1 MANRQ
6 RRERFPVSKHQP
18 ASARSRFAEILA
30 LPDEQINLAEAAL
43 LIATEEYPRLNVA
56 AYLDKLD
63 RIADIARDR
72 IALAVDV
79 SDYISAMN
87 ATLFEDYGFQG
98 NRDNFYDPRNS
109 FLNEVIDRRIGIPI
123 TLSVLYIEVARRI
136 GFAVEGVGMP
146 GHFIVRHRAAVETL
160 YIDPFN
166 GGRVLGE
173 MGCAELVAEMSG
185 GRRLLEPQH
194 LLPVTKKQI
203 LMRML
208 TNLLGIYARNDHR
221 RALTIIERILVIQPN
236 SAAHVRDHGLLLA
249 LVGQTSQALAA
260 LERYLKMEPAAA
272 DADLVREQI
281 KTIKQDCAK
290 LN

>member
-1 MANRQ
+1 M
-6 RRERFPVSKHQP
+6 SKYQP

-43 LIATEEYPRLNVA
+43 LIAAEEYPGLNVA
-56 AYLDKLD
+56 AYLEKLD
-63 RIADIARDR
+63 RIADVARDR

-87 ATLFEDYGFQG
+87 ATLYEDYGFQG
-98 NRDNFYDPRNS
+98 NRDNYYDPRNS

-136 GFAVEGVGMP
+136 GFRVEGVGMP
-146 GHFIVRHRAAVETL
+146 GHFIVRHQAAEEII

-166 GGRVLGE
+166 RGRLLGE
-173 MGCAELVAEMSG
+173 MGCAELIAEISG
-185 GRRLLEPQH
+185 GRRRLEREQ

-203 LMRML
+203 LSRML
-208 TNLLGIYARNDHR
+208 VNLLGIYARNDHR
-221 RALTIIERILVIQPN
+221 RALMIIERILIIHPN
-236 SAAHVRDHGLLLA
+236 SSAHVRDHGLLLA
-249 LVGQTSQALAA
+249 LVGQTSQAIAA
-260 LERYLKMEPAAA
+260 LERYLKMEPTAA

>member
-30 LPDEQINLAEAAL
+30 LPDEKINLAEAAL
-43 LIATEEYPRLNVA
+43 L
-56 AYLDKLD
+56 
-63 RIADIARDR
+63 
-72 IALAVDV
+72 
-79 SDYISAMN
+79 
-87 ATLFEDYGFQG
+87 
-98 NRDNFYDPRNS
+98 
-109 FLNEVIDRRIGIPI
+109 
-123 TLSVLYIEVARRI
+123 I

-208 TNLLGIYARNDHR
+208 SNLLGI
-221 RALTIIERILVIQPN
+221 
-236 SAAHVRDHGLLLA
+236 
-249 LVGQTSQALAA
+249 
-260 LERYLKMEPAAA
+260 
-272 DADLVREQI
+272 
-281 KTIKQDCAK
+281 
-290 LN
+290 

>member
-1 MANRQ
+1 
-6 RRERFPVSKHQP
+6 VSKYQP

-43 LIATEEYPRLNVA
+43 LIAAEEYPGLNVA
-56 AYLDKLD
+56 AYLEKLD
-63 RIADIARDR
+63 RIADVARDR

-87 ATLFEDYGFQG
+87 ATLYEDYGFQG
-98 NRDNFYDPRNS
+98 NRDNYYDPRNS

-136 GFAVEGVGMP
+136 GFRVEGVGMP
-146 GHFIVRHRAAVETL
+146 GHFIVRHQAAEEII

-166 GGRVLGE
+166 RGRLLGE
-173 MGCAELVAEMSG
+173 MGCAELIAEISG
-185 GRRLLEPQH
+185 GRRRLEREQ

-203 LMRML
+203 LSRML
-208 TNLLGIYARNDHR
+208 VNLLGIYARNDHR
-221 RALTIIERILVIQPN
+221 RALMIIERILIIHPN
-236 SAAHVRDHGLLLA
+236 SSAHVRDHGLLLA
-249 LVGQTSQALAA
+249 LVGQTSQAIAA
-260 LERYLKMEPAAA
+260 LERYLKMEPTAA